1 MKKLEQKITRKTNI
15 QILVWFLVFVFLEG
29 LLYSKINSAENPPEQ
44 DDLAKID
51 SGFFVSKEDVDG
63 LQDHVFKEELTR
75 FLTEEGILTRS
86 ARGFI
91 YYYISENQM
100 NQIENPEFK
109 ERVKKFVTE
118 AEERKITPQ
127 KAVDSVHEVQS
138 GDTLWN
144 IAKRY
149 GMSLDELLLLNR
161 LSATDPIYPGQKL
174 LVTPDWD

>member
-1 MKKLEQKITRKTNI
+1 MKKLEQKTTRKTNI

-29 LLYSKINSAENPPEQ
+29 LLYSKINSAENPLEQ

-51 SGFFVSKEDVDG
+51 SGFFVSKEDVDE
-63 LQDHVFKEELTR
+63 LQDRVFKEELIR

-86 ARGFI
+86 SRGFI
-91 YYYISENQM
+91 YYYISEKQM
-100 NQIENPEFK
+100 DQIEDQEFK
-109 ERVKKFVTE
+109 QRVKKFVTE
-118 AEERKITPQ
+118 AEERVIFPQ
-127 KAVDSVHEVQS
+127 KPTPITHEVQS

-161 LSATDPIYPGQKL
+161 LSANDPIYPGQKL
-174 LVTPDWD
+174 LVTPDWN